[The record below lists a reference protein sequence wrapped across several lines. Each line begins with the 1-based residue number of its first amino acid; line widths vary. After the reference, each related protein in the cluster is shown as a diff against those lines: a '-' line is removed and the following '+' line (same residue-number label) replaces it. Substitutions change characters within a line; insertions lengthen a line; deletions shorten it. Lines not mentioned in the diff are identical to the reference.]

1 MPGVRRDEAASRG
14 DVTRLLLA
22 WRHGDARALEE
33 LTPLVYAELRRI
45 ARQQM
50 AGERRPDHTL
60 QPTAVVNEAF
70 LRLIDLKRIDW
81 QDRAHFFAMSSRLM
95 RRVLVDH
102 ARSRRYL
109 KRGGGVPKT
118 TLPSIDLRT
127 DERPVDLIALD
138 DALEMLAANDPRRS
152 QVVELRYFGG
162 LTVEETA
169 SVLQVSPDTVKR
181 DWRLARA
188 WLRRELQGDR
198 SRDA

>member
-1 MPGVRRDEAASRG
+1 
-14 DVTRLLLA
+14 
-22 WRHGDARALEE
+22 
-33 LTPLVYAELRRI
+33 
-45 ARQQM
+45 
-50 AGERRPDHTL
+50 
-60 QPTAVVNEAF
+60 
-70 LRLIDLKRIDW
+70 
-81 QDRAHFFAMSSRLM
+81 
-95 RRVLVDH
+95 
-102 ARSRRYL
+102 
-109 KRGGGVPKT
+109 
-118 TLPSIDLRT
+118 LPSIDLRT